1 MLCVS
6 ILKTTNLATMP
17 SAQHATST
25 SILPFFVKGGLNVVR
40 GPAEISSEWNLT
52 ARVYSKD

>member
-6 ILKTTNLATMP
+6 ILKTTNLATMS

-40 GPAEISSEWNLT
+40 GPVEISSE
-52 ARVYSKD
+52 